1 MEYQAG
7 VHGKLIKKML
17 LVWIAAV
24 KRTEVAEKLA
34 RQRFAVKRPAV
45 EFENYAKGRLKMAI
59 R

>member
-7 VHGKLIKKML
+7 VHDTLIERML

-24 KRTEVAEKLA
+24 KRTEAAEKLA
-34 RQRFAVKRPAV
+34 QQICSRAPAV
-45 EFENYAKGRLKMAI
+45 EFENRARGRLKMAI